1 MQHLKVR
8 RALRIDHSVKF
19 CKKLKNWTG
28 SGQREGIAD
37 GKMLLLAQNEIGQI
51 IGRRL
56 TRSENNEETEEL
68 LRSVAHSFQPATS
81 NGDLFVVS
89 DDASSVRNMVHRV
102 FQDRVSTK
110 QDPFHVIQRITTKV
124 KVAKRKWI
132 AKELKAAIYTVDREM
147 RPTQEMESAFRHV
160 VERLSLDDV
169 SCSVSEWRGCYESNL
184 GQIRRGDL
192 FVQESVYKEGG
203 KAVRVVS
210 TSQLEGFDSALKNH
224 GAVAESPQL
233 EFALNM
239 ISQPQVLPQ
248 YRSVSRIDFALDQ
261 WIRVF
266 EGARIIN
273 HGVDSAMTVSRPN
286 LKSIK
291 EMFVNC
297 AKSVRFPRLH
307 NRAFFSSLQLRE
319 TSYEPSSDFSLE
331 EYELLRQVKYEQAR
345 DGAAWG
351 VCPLVTTILF
361 NIAVDSNTNASFR
374 LHRRSY
380 STIVRKLKRMED
392 SEDTNAYRSGKA
404 DSKRVS
410 LFCFES
416 GRQITTTD
424 NTSEQKLMIDLFEA
438 LRSTKLIKNRVLVFV
453 RVYDFASRVCDGI
466 FPKAEESLR
475 RKWAAI
481 KNAKNNGREPKIK
494 PQRPTSNPVS
504 SQVLPVNE
512 LEKKSANSSFVSLL
526 SSYSSCSL
534 LSESENGAGNAET
547 VESSPPT
554 SIVTSNTTA
563 LSDDATRRDK
573 NPGNSTLSSQISQH
587 QLGLASTEPICSDT
601 SREIQL
607 SPVFTLAELLKSSS
621 SGTKAA
627 PTTSQNV
634 TICESTTEKPSM
646 SDTPRASQIPTRIHT
661 EITPEI
667 WLQPCHEHQT
677 KWTEMIQLF
686 REKYPDSDINA
697 NSLRC
702 RLKVKK
708 GPVSKACSC

>member
-1 MQHLKVR
+1 
-8 RALRIDHSVKF
+8 
-19 CKKLKNWTG
+19 
-28 SGQREGIAD
+28 
-37 GKMLLLAQNEIGQI
+37 
-51 IGRRL
+51 L
-56 TRSENNEETEEL
+56 T
-68 LRSVAHSFQPATS
+68 
-81 NGDLFVVS
+81 
-89 DDASSVRNMVHRV
+89 
-102 FQDRVSTK
+102 
-110 QDPFHVIQRITTKV
+110 
-124 KVAKRKWI
+124 
-132 AKELKAAIYTVDREM
+132 
-147 RPTQEMESAFRHV
+147 
-160 VERLSLDDV
+160 
-169 SCSVSEWRGCYESNL
+169 
-184 GQIRRGDL
+184 
-192 FVQESVYKEGG
+192 
-203 KAVRVVS
+203 
-210 TSQLEGFDSALKNH
+210 
-224 GAVAESPQL
+224 
-233 EFALNM
+233 
-239 ISQPQVLPQ
+239 
-248 YRSVSRIDFALDQ
+248 
-261 WIRVF
+261 
-266 EGARIIN
+266 
-273 HGVDSAMTVSRPN
+273 
-286 LKSIK
+286 
-291 EMFVNC
+291 
-297 AKSVRFPRLH
+297 
-307 NRAFFSSLQLRE
+307 E
-319 TSYEPSSDFSLE
+319 TSYESSSDFSLE
-331 EYELLRQVKYEQAR
+331 EYELLRQVRYEQAR

-481 KNAKNNGREPKIK
+481 KNAKNNGRELKIK

-504 SQVLPVNE
+504 SQVLPVIE

-554 SIVTSNTTA
+554 SILTSNTTA

-573 NPGNSTLSSQISQH
+573 NPGNSTLSLQVYQH
-587 QLGLASTEPICSDT
+587 QPGLASTEPICSDT

-607 SPVFTLAELLKSSS
+607 SPVFTLPELLKSSS
-621 SGTKAA
+621 SGAKAA
-627 PTTSQNV
+627 PTTFQNV
-634 TICESTTEKPSM
+634 AICESTTEKPSM
-646 SDTPRASQIPTRIHT
+646 SDTPRASQIPTRRHT
-661 EITPEI
+661 KITPEDLI
-667 WLQPCHEHQT
+667 YFRNLAATMPRAPD
-677 KWTEMIQLF
+677 KWTEMLQLF

-708 GPVSKACSC
+708 DRSRKRVRAEDDNPTSSLVPVAVALPKSTKVTACESCRKKGSDVVMQLKTTSVSAYRRHDTK